1 MAAHDLE
8 GQLVVVTGAAGRLGR
23 HVVRHLAQAGATLA
37 VLDLDAAA
45 LHGVAETAHPFAADA
60 TREASVQR
68 AFGEIEAQLG
78 VPDALVHT
86 VGTWGAA
93 PLAETALEDWQQLVD
108 LNLTSAFLC
117 FRAAARLMQKRPE
130 GTPARLVGIASGQ
143 GADRGAAEQGAYSAA
158 KAGVVRLVE
167 AVAAEYAGTGLTAH
181 AIAPSTILFDGVDAQ
196 KGVRPERLA
205 ALCAYLLTPAA
216 DALSGATLRAYG
228 TAR

>member
-1 MAAHDLE
+1 MATHDLE

-23 HVVRHLAQAGATLA
+23 HIAAHLADSGATLA
-37 VLDLDAAA
+37 ALDLNDEA
-45 LHGVAETAHPFAADA
+45 LRSLPGDAHPFVADA
-60 TREASVQR
+60 TSEDGVQA
-68 AFGEIEAQLG
+68 AFEEIEAELG

-86 VGTWGAA
+86 VGAWGGS
-93 PLAETALEDWQQLVD
+93 PLAETPLKDWERLVR

-117 FRAAARLMQKRPE
+117 FRAAVRLMQKRPE
-130 GTPARLVGIASGQ
+130 NAPARLIGIASGQ
-143 GADRGAAEQGAYSAA
+143 GADRGAAEQGAYSAS

-181 AIAPSTILFDGVDAQ
+181 AIAPSTILFDGVEAEE
-196 KGVRPERLA
+196 GVRPERIA
-205 ALCAYLLTPAA
+205 ALCAYLLSPAG